1 MPYTKM
7 LGGDALVHSGGK
19 GQGEKEDRCP
29 NFHGWK
35 NQKCLRNGKI
45 EEKKVSH
52 ETSLDD
58 GLN

>member
-1 MPYTKM
+1 M